1 LDRKKIILVLI
12 ILSLLLFAITS
23 ISYKDGVIIISPFK
37 DQINAIQK
45 DITDAKGLAQDL
57 GLEKPKR
64 PFFIITCPEVLAN
77 TPLLQTFGGHYLPV
91 LNTAFLYQPSANNI
105 YHEYFHFIQD
115 SAYELDF
122 NDTHSFWVLE
132 SSARWFEN
140 NTLENYRE
148 VFDCTEPLFDTPYET
163 RYERWMLFKKLVDC
177 CPNVISSIFQD
188 LKVNQDPCETL
199 NKIPF
204 FQEAFV
210 ELITKD
216 FQDNF
221 QRYYKESLNF
231 KNSIIIEPFQF
242 NFTKIDAPLHVTPQN
257 KIYYLV
263 FNKDLK
269 VIEPLPGENGET
281 IYPYCYIL
289 GIINACDNQKT
300 IRIFKD
306 NQEGYFYTYLNP

>member
-1 LDRKKIILVLI
+1 MNRIKIILVLI
-12 ILSLLLFAITS
+12 ILPLLFFTLTS
-23 ISYKDGVIIISPFK
+23 VFYKDGVIIISFFEA
-37 DQINAIQK
+37 QVSVIQNN
-45 DITDAKGLAQDL
+45 ITDAKTLAQSL
-57 GLEKPKR
+57 SLEIPKS
-64 PFFIITCPEVLAN
+64 PFLIITCPEFLAK
-77 TPLLQTFGGHYLPV
+77 TPLLQKFGGHYLPV

-115 SAYELDF
+115 SSYKLDF
-122 NDTHSFWVLE
+122 KDSHSYWVLE

-140 NTLENYRE
+140 YTLENYRE

-216 FQDNF
+216 FQDNY
-221 QRYYKESLNF
+221 QRHYKESLNF

-242 NFTKIDAPLHVTPQN
+242 NFTKIDAPLHLTPQN

-263 FNKDLK
+263 FNKDLE
-269 VIEPLPGENGET
+269 VIEPLTGENGEN
-281 IYPYCYIL
+281 IYPHCYIL
-289 GIINACDNQKT
+289 GIINACDSQKT
-300 IRIFKD
+300 IGIFKE
-306 NQEGYFYTYLNP
+306 NQKGYFYTYLNP